1 MSETVAAVSTNHSA
15 SLKQQLVEFAQAAS
29 IEITPDD
36 VTHLPALGRI
46 LPQGMTVYVAH
57 TPKLTLDEVV
67 AFSGQVQA
75 AGFRASPH
83 IVARAL
89 PSEARLK
96 AALGK
101 LANAGCDRILLVAGD
116 YPTPAGPYP
125 STLEVLESG
134 LTVEAGITT
143 VGVAGHPEGN
153 PVIPDDALWAAL
165 KVKQAFAE
173 RTGTQLQILT
183 QFGFNSS
190 AVIEWC
196 KTLRQRG
203 ITLPV
208 HAGLAGPTPLS
219 KLIRYAM
226 RCGIGAS
233 LKVLTAKGGGLKN
246 LANMAKVTATP
257 DEMLIGLVR
266 GRQQLGQRVLALP
279 HFFSFGGSVETGR
292 WLRAVQE
299 GRFTLDAEGNGFAV
313 DA

>member
-1 MSETVAAVSTNHSA
+1 MSETLAASA
-15 SLKQQLVEFAQAAS
+15 HTGISLKQQLVEFAQAAS

-36 VTHLPALGRI
+36 AAHLPELSKV

-57 TPKLTLDEVV
+57 TPKLTLSEVV
-67 AFSGQVQA
+67 AFSARVQA
-75 AGFRASPH
+75 AGFHASPH

-89 PSEARLK
+89 QSEAVLK
-96 AALGK
+96 GALGD
-101 LANAGCDRILLVAGD
+101 LAKAGCDRILLIAGD

-125 STLEVLESG
+125 STLEVLDSG
-134 LTVEAGITT
+134 LTVAAGIKT

-153 PVIPDDALWAAL
+153 PVIADDALWAAL
-165 KVKQAFAE
+165 KVKQAFAD
-173 RTGTQLQILT
+173 RTGTKLQILT
-183 QFGFNSS
+183 QFGFNSG
-190 AVIEWC
+190 AVIDWC
-196 KTLRQRG
+196 RILRQRG

-233 LKVLTAKGGGLKN
+233 LRVLTAKGGGLKN

-257 DEMLIGLVR
+257 DEMLIGLVT
-266 GRQQLGQRVLALP
+266 GRQQLGPSVLALP

-292 WLRAVQE
+292 WLQAVRE
-299 GRFTLDAEGNGFAV
+299 GRFTLNADGQGFAV